1 MLASNQ
7 KGFTLVE
14 IMIAILLLAFITIAV
29 VTITENSINTKDRTT
44 QLNEDN
50 LQIETA
56 MSRFEWDFSQIYSPL
71 YFSTPMT
78 FNSAVPGGAPGN
90 PNAGAA
96 GGNNATAAGGVGGG
110 TNATAGG
117 VGGGIGVN
125 PALQQYQENLNM
137 RFQVSEHFA
146 SVSKEGMPIPK
157 FYSPEKTTFEFFTS
171 SNRRKLEN
179 TRQSNYAW
187 VRYTLGDHL
196 EHPEGINGKEVN
208 PNIPKNLKTF
218 VRYFSADNPYSDKR
232 LNVEDDK
239 IKGAVLLENVEKLE
253 FQFWNFD
260 RRKWETNLK
269 TIQGGENMLRG
280 VRVMI
285 TWYDSAGQ
293 KRSADRFFRNHWPIF
308 LQQDN
313 ASGTAAPTA
322 GASAGTTA
330 GAPAGA
336 NPWGAGGGATTSAG
350 SGATSGGF
358 N

>member
-1 MLASNQ
+1 
-7 KGFTLVE
+7 
-14 IMIAILLLAFITIAV
+14 
-29 VTITENSINTKDRTT
+29 
-44 QLNEDN
+44 
-50 LQIETA
+50 
-56 MSRFEWDFSQIYSPL
+56 
-71 YFSTPMT
+71 
-78 FNSAVPGGAPGN
+78 
-90 PNAGAA
+90 
-96 GGNNATAAGGVGGG
+96 
-110 TNATAGG
+110 
-117 VGGGIGVN
+117 
-125 PALQQYQENLNM
+125 M

-187 VRYTLGDHL
+187 VRYTMGDHID
-196 EHPEGINGKEVN
+196 HPEGINGKEIN

-218 VRYFSADNPYSDKR
+218 VRYLSADNPYSDKR
-232 LNVEDDK
+232 LNIEDDK

-260 RRKWETNLK
+260 RRKWETSLK

-293 KRSADRFFRNHWPIF
+293 KRSSDRIFRNHWPIF

-322 GASAGTTA
+322 GATAGTTA
-330 GAPAGA
+330 GATTGA
-336 NPWGAGGGATTSAG
+336 NPWGAGGGATTAG
-350 SGATSGGF
+350 TGSTSGGF